1 MSSKQKVLLQIDSDP
16 QASSFDRIVAIDA
29 GADVV
34 LAHGSVTDDQIE
46 SLVHGAM
53 FTRGPKDLH
62 RTAIFVGGSQVAAGE
77 RMLAKIRKTF
87 FGPLSVSVMMDANG
101 ANTTAAAAVL
111 TADKHLDLSAT
122 KALVLGGTG
131 PVGQRVARLLAGCG
145 TSVRLASRSL
155 DRASAAAKQINEAI
169 KSRKVS
175 GCNSSEV
182 DSLAKGI
189 DGVELV
195 ISAGAAGIELLSAD
209 MRATNSSLKLL
220 IDLNAV
226 PPSGIE
232 GVDMMD
238 KAQDRAGVLTY
249 GAIGVGGMK
258 MKIHKAAIAQL
269 FESNDQILDAETI
282 YDLGKSIMA

>member
-1 MSSKQKVLLQIDSDP
+1 MSKPKILIQIDSDP
-16 QASSFDRIVAIDA
+16 QSSCFDRIVAYDA
-29 GADVV
+29 GVDVV
-34 LAHGSVTDDQIE
+34 VAYGGVTDDQLE

-62 RTAIFVGGSQVAAGE
+62 RTAIFVGGSQVAVGE

-87 FGPLSVSVMMDANG
+87 FGPLTVSVMMDANG

-111 TADKHLDLSAT
+111 TADRHLDLARS

-131 PVGQRVARLLAGCG
+131 PVGQRVARLLAGRG
-145 TSVRLASRSL
+145 ASVRLASRSL
-155 DRASAAAKQINEAI
+155 DRASAAAEQINQVV
-169 KSRKVS
+169 KNRRVS
-175 GCNSSEV
+175 PYNSSES
-182 DSLAKGI
+182 DSLTEALS
-189 DGVELV
+189 DVELV

-209 MRATNSSLKLL
+209 IRATNPSLKLA

-238 KAQDRAGVLTY
+238 KAKDHAGLLTY
-249 GAIGVGGMK
+249 GAIGVGGTK

-269 FESNDQILDAETI
+269 FESNDQVLDAETI
-282 YDLGKSIMA
+282 YDLGKSILS